1 MDIRNEKIS
10 SITPYENNPRT
21 KEHSAEML
29 KKSIQKFGFLVPIVV
44 DKNGVVIAGHSRL
57 EAAQALGM
65 EEVPTIKAED
75 LTEAQAKALR
85 VVDNKT
91 QELSRWDFDLLDR
104 ELQGIKDL
112 DMGEFGF
119 VELGTGEDL
128 LLEDAGED
136 ERDEAEDFGDE
147 GLFEEAERL
156 FETFRLVLS
165 EDEARIIDRY
175 ANDVKEPG
183 ERFESKLV
191 RFIEEEFLDEEEK
204 L

>member
-165 EDEARIIDRY
+165 EYEARIIDRY